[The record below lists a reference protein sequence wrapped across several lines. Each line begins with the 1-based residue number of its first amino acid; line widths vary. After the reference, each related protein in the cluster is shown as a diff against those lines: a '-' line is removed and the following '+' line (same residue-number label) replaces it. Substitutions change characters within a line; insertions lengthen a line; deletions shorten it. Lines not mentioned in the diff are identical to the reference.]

1 MTEGSTPPDA
11 ADAAPKEACVGG
23 AAEQTETEATG
34 DALSACRFMVADDA
48 AESIDAAGSVCAA
61 LTSDGE
67 EEEETCEAG

>member
-1 MTEGSTPPDA
+1 MEGSTLAGAEDA
-11 ADAAPKEACVGG
+11 TPKEACAGG

-34 DALSACRFMVADDA
+34 DALSACRFVVADDA